1 MAIYGNDLGS
11 GLGAERR
18 AYLDKMLL
26 ENTTQKTFWDR
37 LATITKPLPLKES
50 KVIEFEKWIKM
61 LDLYFTDNINEDFT
75 GNDVDA
81 GEETL
86 QMIKRDEYKNF
97 MLDEGSSGTSKGQ
110 MKLIKMQ
117 TNVFAIGD
125 WMPYTEELELFHNRW
140 STAEAIKQMSDMSAL
155 VIDGY
160 YRDLYQYGAG
170 HVFDISGDGTG
181 NDNVIDAAFTASEKK
196 LVNALKLSGCEP
208 MNEILG
214 GAQAYDT
221 IPIWSRYVAYGHI
234 MAIDALIENPNW
246 KPLEK
251 YVDAIG
257 GKPLPNE
264 IGMLGRTRFCEDPN
278 GFIEPSGTAGEYIAE
293 FVIGGKDHTAQVP
306 LRGKG
311 VLQTVTK
318 GIGSGGTSDPLDRV
332 GTVGWKGWLGAK
344 VLYPERLGILKA
356 RFNY

>member
-11 GLGAERR
+11 GLGALRR
-18 AYLDKMLL
+18 AYLDKTLL
-26 ENTTQKTFWDR
+26 ENTVQKTMWDR

-61 LDLYFTDNINEDFT
+61 LDLYFTDNINETWT
-75 GNDVDA
+75 GNDVSV

-97 MLDEGSSGTSKGQ
+97 VLDEGSSGTSKGQ

-117 TNVFAIGD
+117 SNVFAIGD

-160 YRDLYQYGAG
+160 YRDLYYYGAG
-170 HVFDISGDGTG
+170 HIFDITGDGAG
-181 NDNVIDAAFTASEKK
+181 NDNVIDAAFTKVEKN
-196 LVNALKLSGCEP
+196 LTNALKLSGCDP
-208 MNEILG
+208 MNEIIG
-214 GAQAYDT
+214 GSASYET

-234 MAIDALIENPNW
+234 MAISALQDNPDW

-264 IGMLGRTRFCEDPN
+264 IGMLGMTRFCEDAN
-278 GFIEPSGTAGEYIAE
+278 GFISDNGTNYDAE
-293 FVIGGKDHTAQVP
+293 FVVGGRDHTAQIP

-318 GIGSGGTSDPLDRV
+318 SLGSGGTSDPLDRV

-344 VLYPERLGILKA
+344 TLYPERLGILKA
-356 RFNY
+356 RFDY